1 MRCAIS
7 YKDRTAWCLPCYPV
21 FFVFISCI
29 SDFHASILSCTAS
42 HVSFPIQAFQ
52 VSYREVISAVV
63 LERYWYRA
71 SRFVSALHASS
82 ASVACNA
89 EPKYLSESVPFFLP
103 ILHIAHSL
111 RDIRRRALRI
121 HDTDCRS
128 LLVTSL

>member
-1 MRCAIS
+1 MPYHTKTGQRGVCHAGRS
-7 YKDRTAWCLPCYPV
+7 

-29 SDFHASILSCTAS
+29 SVFHASILSCITS
-42 HVSFPIQAFQ
+42 CVSFPTQACQ
-52 VSYREVISAVV
+52 AACLWVISAAA

-71 SRFVSALHASS
+71 SRLVSALHALSE
-82 ASVACNA
+82 SVACNA
-89 EPKYLSESVPFFLP
+89 EPKYLSESVPYFLP
-103 ILHIAHSL
+103 IFHIAHSL

>member
-21 FFVFISCI
+21 FLFISCI

-42 HVSFPIQAFQ
+42 HVSFPIQVLQSFSQQ
-52 VSYREVISAVV
+52 VIPAAVM
-63 LERYWYRA
+63 ERYWYRA
-71 SRFVSALHASS
+71 SRFVSALHALS

-111 RDIRRRALRI
+111 RDIRRRTLRI

>member
-1 MRCAIS
+1 MPYHTKTGQRGVCHAGRS
-7 YKDRTAWCLPCYPV
+7 

-29 SDFHASILSCTAS
+29 SDFHASILSCITS
-42 HVSFPIQAFQ
+42 CVSFPTQACQ
-52 VSYREVISAVV
+52 AACLWVVSAAA

-71 SRFVSALHASS
+71 SRLVSVLHALSE
-82 ASVACNA
+82 SVACNA
-89 EPKYLSESVPFFLP
+89 EPKYLSESVPYFLP

-121 HDTDCRS
+121 HDTGCRS

>member
-1 MRCAIS
+1 MPYHTKTGQRGVCHAGRS
-7 YKDRTAWCLPCYPV
+7 

-29 SDFHASILSCTAS
+29 SDFHANELSCTAS
-42 HVSFPIQAFQ
+42 HVSFPIQACQ
-52 VSYREVISAVV
+52 VACLWVISAAE

-71 SRFVSALHASS
+71 SRLVSALHALSE
-82 ASVACNA
+82 SVACNA
-89 EPKYLSESVPFFLP
+89 EPKYLFESVPYFLP

-111 RDIRRRALRI
+111 HDIRRRALRI

>member
-1 MRCAIS
+1 MLYDTKTGQRGVCLVVRSFLCFMS
-7 YKDRTAWCLPCYPV
+7 YTSGFRANAL
-21 FFVFISCI
+21 SCI
-29 SDFHASILSCTAS
+29 TSCA
-42 HVSFPIQAFQ
+42 SFPTQAFQ
-52 VSYREVISAVV
+52 AFYREVISVVV

-71 SRFVSALHASS
+71 SRLVYAQHALSE
-82 ASVACNA
+82 SVACNA
-89 EPKYLSESVPFFLP
+89 EPKYLSESVPYFLP